1 MTRDRA
7 DPWDMIM
14 RIARREGFVVQAGG
28 GVATLATH
36 EAQKSAGIYEK
47 TQRMNGREALDLRRR
62 DGEE

>member
-1 MTRDRA
+1 
-7 DPWDMIM
+7 MIM